1 MGKIVAIDYGQKRI
15 GLAYADDMLKVALPF
30 KTVEAGKDMPKTVDL
45 ILQALNPISKEVK
58 LFVVGLPLLMSGQ
71 EGPMAKE
78 AKAFGKLLE
87 QKSGINVQYF
97 DERLTSAGIERELKH
112 ANISRKKRAKKI
124 DPLAATRI
132 LQAFLASQTT

>member
-15 GLAYADDMLKVALPF
+15 GLAYADETLKVALPF
-30 KTVEAGKDMPKTVDL
+30 KTVETGKDMQKTVDL
-45 ILQALNPISKEVK
+45 VLQTLKPISTEIK

-71 EGPMAKE
+71 EGPMAQE
-78 AKAFGKLLE
+78 AKVFGKLLQE
-87 QKSGINVQYF
+87 KSGLNVQYF
-97 DERLTSAGIERELKH
+97 DERLTSAGIEKELKH